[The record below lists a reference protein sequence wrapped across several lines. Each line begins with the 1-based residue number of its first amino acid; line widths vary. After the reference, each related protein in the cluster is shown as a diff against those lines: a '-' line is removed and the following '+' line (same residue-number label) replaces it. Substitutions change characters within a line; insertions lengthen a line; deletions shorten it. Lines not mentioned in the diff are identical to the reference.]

1 VSIAKPIKRC
11 VINLSKKGKEMT
23 KRLSAITGEYQDQ
36 QGNQKAEWTNV
47 GVIITGK
54 NGKDY
59 ALLDPTVN
67 LAGILAKQ
75 NVLAM
80 KKGEQLSDM
89 VMTSVFEENNQ
100 QQQQGGYQAPQQ
112 QGGYQPAPGYQ
123 QPGYK
128 A

>member
-1 VSIAKPIKRC
+1 
-11 VINLSKKGKEMT
+11 MT

-36 QGNQKAEWTNV
+36 QGNSKAEWTNV
-47 GVIITGK
+47 GVIVTGK

-89 VMTSVFEENNQ
+89 VMTSVFEDNNQ
-100 QQQQGGYQAPQQ
+100 SQQQGGFQQQQGGYNQN
-112 QGGYQPAPGYQ
+112 QGGYQQQPAPGFQ